1 MDSTVRLWDLAAG
14 KTMTT
19 LTHHKKSVRAMT
31 LHPTEFT
38 FATASPDN
46 IKQWKCPEGQFMRN
60 FEGPGGATG
69 GGGIVNA
76 MAVNA
81 DNVMFTGA
89 DNGALGFW
97 DWKSGHQF
105 QRLDSLV
112 QPGSLESEAGIFC
125 AEFDKTGL
133 RLITGEA
140 DKTIKIWKEDDEAT
154 PETHPL
160 DWKPSLMR
168 KRY

>member
-1 MDSTVRLWDLAAG
+1 MRTKQAVHILSGHTGTVSSVKCQEADPQVITSSMDSTVRLWDLAAG

-19 LTHHKKSVRAMT
+19 LTHHKKSVRAMA

-60 FEGPGGATG
+60 FEGPGGVTG

-81 DNVMFTGA
+81 DNVMFTGGKLSVSVECLSRA
-89 DNGALGFW
+89 
-97 DWKSGHQF
+97 
-105 QRLDSLV
+105 
-112 QPGSLESEAGIFC
+112 IFFFFLNLTQLTSTC
-125 AEFDKTGL
+125 
-133 RLITGEA
+133 
-140 DKTIKIWKEDDEAT
+140 
-154 PETHPL
+154 
-160 DWKPSLMR
+160 S
-168 KRY
+168 